1 METSWANMIQA
12 FTTLTCSR
20 LSRLR
25 QPRSGVTNTQNDWTA
40 YVRTRSE
47 DNLRLEDIMTW
58 YGQSLVVGS
67 REGVEIN
74 DHGQAVFPKEIEHD
88 QGSC

>member
-1 METSWANMIQA
+1 MLQVESI
-12 FTTLTCSR
+12 TTT
-20 LSRLR
+20 
-25 QPRSGVTNTQNDWTA
+25 PIRSHKYRMTGLP
-40 YVRTRSE
+40 SE